1 MANPFEKKRIPGI
14 QREVAPPVEKEE
26 AIITPVESE
35 VPEMEAESELLNPAK
50 VLYTTERCSSCE
62 YFLGESCKKVS
73 GSISPDGWCILHEL
87 KAEPMVEEAM
97 EVPV

>member
-14 QREVAPPVEKEE
+14 QREAPPVEEE
-26 AIITPVESE
+26 AIITPEEPEAPEVELE
-35 VPEMEAESELLNPAK
+35 PESELLNPAK

-73 GSISPDGWCILHEL
+73 GSISPEGWCILHEL
-87 KAEPMVEEAM
+87 KTEPMAEAAM
-97 EVPV
+97 ELPA